1 MKLRNVVLGAVMA
14 LAVGATAWAA
24 HTQPQKDTIGTL
36 RNVDKKGYLY
46 EIQYKADYKFDQVWD
61 AMQVSGAG
69 LQDSVRKVILPD
81 SSIKLGAPLP
91 SKQLDLGIS
100 AMTPENHPLLA
111 HSYHMTNDERAVLVV
126 HTEAPGKFASVGIAD
141 MGYIGAKKN
150 DFLSSVEGQEA
161 LLYAP
166 FYVIDGVN
174 EKGFSIATLTV
185 PGDNTVQDNGNKKLF
200 SALIPRYMLD
210 NARSVQDALEKF
222 QELDVVMPAGSSYH
236 WLLNDAYGDS
246 AVVEYVRNTFV
257 SQPKAYVDKH
267 QVVANYWLN
276 PMVAKD
282 PAERGMLRTKLLRK
296 FFKKNKYPT
305 EQQLMDQLEQARATK
320 EPELTKKGSDLT
332 LATNW
337 SVVYDLEKRIAT
349 ICFKEDYNNRYGF
362 RIKQLR

>member
-14 LAVGATAWAA
+14 LAVGATALAA
-24 HTQPQKDTIGTL
+24 HTQEQKDTIGTL

-46 EIQYKADYKFDQVWD
+46 EIQYKGDYKFDKVWD

-69 LQDSVRKVILPD
+69 LQDSVRKVVLPG
-81 SSIKLGAPLP
+81 SSIKMGAPLP
-91 SKQLDLGIS
+91 SKQLDLGIC
-100 AMTPENHPLLA
+100 AVTPENHPLLA

-126 HTEAPGKFASVGIAD
+126 HTAAPGKYASVGIAD

-174 EKGFSIATLTV
+174 EKGFSVATLTV
-185 PGDNTVQDNGNKKLF
+185 PGENTVQDNGNKKLF

-210 NARSVQDALEKF
+210 NAKSVQDALEKF
-222 QELDVVMPAGSSYH
+222 QAIDVVMPEGSSYH

-257 SQPKAYVDKH
+257 AQPKAYVEKH

-282 PAERGMLRTKLLRK
+282 PAEKGMLRAKLLKK
-296 FFKKNKYPT
+296 FFKKTKYPT
-305 EQQLMDQLEQARATK
+305 EQQLMDELEAARATK

-337 SVVYDLEKRIAT
+337 SVIYDLEKKIAT
-349 ICFKEDYNNRYGF
+349 ICFKEDYNNRYAF
-362 RIKQLR
+362 KIKQLR

>member
-1 MKLRNVVLGAVMA
+1 MKLGRIIMGAV
-14 LAVGATAWAA
+14 LVLSVCATVMAA
-24 HTQPQKDTIGTL
+24 HTQDQRDTIGTL

-46 EIQYKADYKFDQVWD
+46 EIQYMGDYKLEQVLD

-69 LQDSVRKVILPD
+69 LQDSIRKVILGD
-81 SSIKLGAPLP
+81 SSNKIGDPLP
-91 SKQLDLGIS
+91 FKQLDLAIS

-111 HSYHMTNDERAVLVV
+111 HSYHVTNDERAIVVV
-126 HTEAPGKFASVGIAD
+126 HTAAPEKYASVGIAD
-141 MGYIGAKKN
+141 MGYIGSRKN
-150 DFLSSVEGQEA
+150 DFLSSAEGQEA
-161 LLYAP
+161 LLYTP

-174 EKGFSIATLTV
+174 EKGFSIAAITV
-185 PGDNTVQDNGNKKLF
+185 PGDNAVQDNGNRKIF
-200 SALIPRYMLD
+200 SMLIPRYMLD

-222 QELDVVMPAGSSYH
+222 QKLDVVMPEGGSYH

-257 SQPKAYVDKH
+257 SQPKAYVDKY

-282 PAERGMLRTKLLRK
+282 PAEKGMQRTKILKK

-305 EQQLMDQLEQARATK
+305 EQQLMDELEAARATK

-332 LATNW
+332 LATCW
-337 SVVYDLEKRIAT
+337 SVVYDLEKRLLT
-349 ICFKEDYNNRYGF
+349 LCFKEDYNNRYGF
-362 RIKQLR
+362 KLQQLQ